1 MNGGLYRDLR
11 IGDRVVLTEEGSKQ
25 GLQGRARTPFGV
37 VVWVDPQRHLIKVR
51 RDGIKGSGWY
61 SPDFWECREDKT
73 MSGEEEIVLNN
84 QLVNAFI
91 QGVEWW
97 EWAIGDGGKL
107 GPKNTQTARESALIR
122 LREGTLGVDELTKVS
137 IEHGDFGGCE

>member
-1 MNGGLYRDLR
+1 MSGGLYRDLQV
-11 IGDRVVLTEEGSKQ
+11 GDWVALTEEGCRQ
-25 GLQGRARTPFGV
+25 GMQGRARTSFGV
-37 VVWVDPQRHLIKVR
+37 VVWVNSQRHLIKVR

-61 SPDFWECREDKT
+61 SPDFWERREDKT
-73 MSGEEEIVLNN
+73 VSGEEEIVLKN

-91 QGVEWW
+91 QGAKWM
-97 EWAIGDGGKL
+97 A
-107 GPKNTQTARESALIR
+107 GPHPPPTPGWINDEALRR